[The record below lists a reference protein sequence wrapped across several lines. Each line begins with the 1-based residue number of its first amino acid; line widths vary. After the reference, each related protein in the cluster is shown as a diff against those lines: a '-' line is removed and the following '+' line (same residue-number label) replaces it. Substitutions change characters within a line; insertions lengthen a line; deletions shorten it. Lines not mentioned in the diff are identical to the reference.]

1 MDLDAIKQLADAIR
15 EQTLHA
21 TQATTT
27 TVSSVSAVAFKAPQ
41 FWQTNAKAWFI
52 SLEASFNTHTPPITQ
67 DLTKFHHVIQLL
79 DSSTARRVRAVLEN
93 PPLVGKYDRLKSAL
107 LNAYE
112 ATQLQ
117 KDQELLN
124 LNGLGD
130 RKPSELLQHMR
141 SLNHDPVTLFR
152 ALFLNQL
159 PPEVRRILAQTP
171 DADLDTLAKTAHG
184 IMDVE
189 FSAAGTRSIQN
200 TYPIEATLEE
210 QANSCHGDVNALQR
224 NPRFRQKHRSTTP
237 TPTFVLCK
245 YHSRFASNANISS
258 TADLVQCLH
267 VQPARETTEPVQNKG
282 RYWLDQCLCNLCGQ
296 LQFYLG
302 H

>member
-15 EQTLHA
+15 EQTLQE

-41 FWQTNAKAWFI
+41 FWQTNVKAWFI
-52 SLEASFNTHTPPITQ
+52 RLEASFNTHTPPITQ

-79 DSSTARRVRAVLEN
+79 DSSTACRVQAVLEN
-93 PPLVGKYDRLKSAL
+93 PPPVGKYDRLKSAL

-130 RKPSELLQHMR
+130 RKPSELLQHMW

-171 DADLDTLAKTAHG
+171 DADLDTLAKTADG

-189 FSAAGTRSIQN
+189 FSAAATRSIQN
-200 TYPIEATLEE
+200 TYPIEAKLEE
-210 QANSCHGDVNALQR
+210 QANSCHGDMNALQR

-245 YHSRFASNANISS
+245 YHSRFASI
-258 TADLVQCLH
+258 
-267 VQPARETTEPVQNKG
+267 ARSCEYFVDG
-282 RYWLDQCLCNLCGQ
+282 RPCAMSPRPTSQGNDRASAK
-296 LQFYLG
+296 
-302 H
+302 

>member
-41 FWQTNAKAWFI
+41 FWQTNAKARFI

-79 DSSTARRVRAVLEN
+79 DSSTARRVQAVLEN

-159 PPEVRRILAQTP
+159 PPEVRRILA
-171 DADLDTLAKTAHG
+171 
-184 IMDVE
+184 
-189 FSAAGTRSIQN
+189 
-200 TYPIEATLEE
+200 
-210 QANSCHGDVNALQR
+210 
-224 NPRFRQKHRSTTP
+224 
-237 TPTFVLCK
+237 
-245 YHSRFASNANISS
+245 
-258 TADLVQCLH
+258 
-267 VQPARETTEPVQNKG
+267 
-282 RYWLDQCLCNLCGQ
+282 
-296 LQFYLG
+296 
-302 H
+302 